1 MSTCKAEYDSRWS
14 GCSSVMLGTE
24 SRRVTDLFDF
34 LWRNRPDRMPAG
46 TRADST
52 KQDKELIRSLMVE

>member
-1 MSTCKAEYDSRWS
+1 
-14 GCSSVMLGTE
+14 MLGTE

-46 TRADST
+46 TRADSK
-52 KQDKELIRSLMVE
+52 KQDKELIRPLMVESCFSCEVSALVFP